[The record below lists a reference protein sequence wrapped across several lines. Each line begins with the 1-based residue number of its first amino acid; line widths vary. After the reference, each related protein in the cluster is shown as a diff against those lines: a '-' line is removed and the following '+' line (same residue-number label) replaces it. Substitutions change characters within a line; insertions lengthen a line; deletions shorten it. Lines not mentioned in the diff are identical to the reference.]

1 MTLKGKTNHYNIKF
15 LKGYGFSIKV
25 KDSKIVLKNC
35 YDPFSEP
42 EIEEYFVKNMP
53 YEKIVVSGK
62 GYISTE
68 ALGLLSKNN
77 RNVIL
82 LDTYGKPI
90 TYLNPV
96 MESLTAT
103 KYRMSQYDTF
113 RNPEKCQYLAK
124 QIVKAKIQSQI
135 NFLELTK
142 NPDVKEG
149 IQIKKIRTVNRQ
161 FGNSVVQSTVLMKC

>member
-1 MTLKGKTNHYNIKF
+1 
-15 LKGYGFSIKV
+15 
-25 KDSKIVLKNC
+25 
-35 YDPFSEP
+35 
-42 EIEEYFVKNMP
+42 
-53 YEKIVVSGK
+53 
-62 GYISTE
+62 
-68 ALGLLSKNN
+68 
-77 RNVIL
+77 
-82 LDTYGKPI
+82 
-90 TYLNPV
+90 
-96 MESLTAT
+96 
-103 KYRMSQYDTF
+103 MSQYDTF